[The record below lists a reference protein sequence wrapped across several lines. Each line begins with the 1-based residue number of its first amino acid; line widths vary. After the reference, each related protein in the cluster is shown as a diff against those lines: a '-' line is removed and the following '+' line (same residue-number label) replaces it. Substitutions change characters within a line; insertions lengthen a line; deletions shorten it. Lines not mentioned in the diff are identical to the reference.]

1 MGNDNKILRMLFN
14 RAKTNP
20 KRIVFAEADH
30 LDVLKAA
37 QIVSRRRNWN
47 SDFVGKKRHY
57 FRIDERN

>member
-1 MGNDNKILRMLFN
+1 MGNENKITRLLQN

-37 QIVSRRRNWN
+37 QIVN
-47 SDFVGKKRHY
+47 
-57 FRIDERN
+57 DEGIGFPNPSWT